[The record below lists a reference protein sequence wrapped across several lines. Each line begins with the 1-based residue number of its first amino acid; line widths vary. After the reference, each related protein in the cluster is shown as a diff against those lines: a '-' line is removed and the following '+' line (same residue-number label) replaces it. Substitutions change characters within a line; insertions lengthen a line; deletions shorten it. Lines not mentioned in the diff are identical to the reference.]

1 MYKLHPLYCYM
12 SFQLLFQYPLLSSHN
27 LFLSSQCQALGSRNF
42 VDYIIWKTLFK
53 SHWITVSHTQL
64 YECCGLRAIST
75 GNPVLIRPASH
86 VKTLCFNIRIATF
99 LLINLMSNQI
109 SWIPVSSTGMTRRE
123 GMLE

>member
-75 GNPVLIRPASH
+75 RNPVLIRPASH
-86 VKTLCFNIRIATF
+86 VKMLCFNIRIATF

-109 SWIPVSSTGMTRRE
+109 SWIPVSSTGVTRRE